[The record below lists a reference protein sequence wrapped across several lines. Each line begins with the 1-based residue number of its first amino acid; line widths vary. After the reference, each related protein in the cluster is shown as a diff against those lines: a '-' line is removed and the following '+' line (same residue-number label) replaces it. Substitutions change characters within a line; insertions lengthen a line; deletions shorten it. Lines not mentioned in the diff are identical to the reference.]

1 MLLRSIRSRLIGL
14 VIATV
19 VPFTA
24 LIGAGL
30 WNQWS
35 TERAS
40 AIRRSIVEAR
50 VVAAQVDDHINNL
63 ENLMIGISHSLSLNP
78 ADTTANDDLL
88 RRVKDELPNY
98 FANLMLFTLD
108 GTNIG
113 SSLNTRRINP
123 RDRDYFKQVLAGSR
137 RAISD
142 VIRSQLGH
150 EWVIAFARPVEDE
163 EGHLRAVLV
172 IGTLLEHFQDALKM
186 DRLPVGSVVK
196 IVDEQAIVIASSHD
210 PLSWIGRD
218 LNAKSDSPSLL
229 TRQAGEIMQW
239 PDGVKRITGSA
250 PTNLVPWLVSVG
262 LPTETAFAAM
272 VWRLT
277 WGGVFVALTL
287 VAAFGIAWMLSGK
300 IARPLRQLGRDAS
313 ALAAGDLSHRAKV
326 RTHDELGHLA
336 EAFNA
341 MAVALEQREGEAKDA
356 AQELRHANDT
366 LAAVIDA
373 SPVAIVCSDTQ
384 RRIFI
389 WSRAAEQMFGYTA
402 EEAMGRPAYSLPPKQ
417 SPDRQGLFARAV
429 RGETVRDLRSKR
441 VRKDD
446 TLIDIRAAAGPI
458 LNSDGTIRGVVRAY
472 EDISNQVRAED
483 QLRRI
488 AHFDQL
494 TGLPNRLTLQKEL
507 GRLLSGD
514 GTSTAIAMFDLDGF
528 KDVNDTLGHSTGDQL
543 STGRG
548 KSRASGSHQG
558 NVMLPAG
565 TSVLIERFPAQQEIP
580 PMVDKDRI

>member
-78 ADTTANDDLL
+78 ADTNANDDLL

-196 IVDEQAIVIASSHD
+196 IVDEQGIVIASSHD
-210 PLSWIGRD
+210 PLNWIGRD
-218 LNAKSDSPSLL
+218 LNAESDSPSLL

-287 VAAFGIAWMLSGK
+287 MAAFGIAWMLSGK
-300 IARPLRQLGRDAS
+300 IVRPLRQLGRDAS

-326 RTHDELGHLA
+326 RTHDEVGPPGRSLQRNGGRARAARGRSEGRRPGAAARERHARRGDRRLA
-336 EAFNA
+336 GGDR
-341 MAVALEQREGEAKDA
+341 V
-356 AQELRHANDT
+356 LRHATPHLHLEPRGRADVR
-366 LAAVIDA
+366 LH
-373 SPVAIVCSDTQ
+373 
-384 RRIFI
+384 RR
-389 WSRAAEQMFGYTA
+389 G
-402 EEAMGRPAYSLPPKQ
+402 
-417 SPDRQGLFARAV
+417 
-429 RGETVRDLRSKR
+429 
-441 VRKDD
+441 
-446 TLIDIRAAAGPI
+446 
-458 LNSDGTIRGVVRAY
+458 
-472 EDISNQVRAED
+472 
-483 QLRRI
+483 
-488 AHFDQL
+488 
-494 TGLPNRLTLQKEL
+494 
-507 GRLLSGD
+507 GD
-514 GTSTAIAMFDLDGF
+514 GT
-528 KDVNDTLGHSTGDQL
+528 
-543 STGRG
+543 
-548 KSRASGSHQG
+548 AS
-558 NVMLPAG
+558 L
-565 TSVLIERFPAQQEIP
+565 
-580 PMVDKDRI
+580 